1 MRTGKSTQISGQI
14 LGEACDWF
22 IDFNEGEL
30 DAAARERFNKWL
42 RRSPEHVRAYVE
54 IAVAW
59 EDSSR
64 LNDTQRLDPKALVAE
79 ALVESN
85 VVPIEPRA
93 TEPSAAEAASEMTA
107 HREGAAIAWSGEL
120 SSAPQQYAHRRA
132 GGKRLAWLL
141 FAVAASVLLAVGIGF
156 LTQRSAYTT
165 GIGEQRSIA
174 LDDGS
179 TVELNA
185 RSRLRVRF
193 SHAER
198 LVDLIDGQALFRVKK
213 DAARPFIVLSNGT
226 RVRAVGTQFDVY
238 RKTTATT
245 VTVVEGRVAVTGVP
259 APIPAGG
266 SSETSG
272 GGGSEA
278 PIFLSAGEQVTLAP
292 QITPHAVRVNM
303 ADAIAWTQK
312 KLVFDE
318 TPLSEAVAE
327 FNRYNSRQMII
338 EDALLAEYHIRG
350 HFEADDPDRLI
361 QLLRDR
367 FDANVREH
375 GNEIRIS
382 RK

>member
-30 DAAARERFNKWL
+30 DAAARERFNQWL

-64 LNDTQRLDPKALVAE
+64 LNDTQRSDPTALVAE
-79 ALVESN
+79 ALTESN

-93 TEPSAAEAASEMTA
+93 TEPTAAEAVLDVAA
-107 HREGAAIAWSGEL
+107 HRAGAAIARGGEP
-120 SSAPQQYAHRRA
+120 SAQPQQHARQRA
-132 GGKRLAWLL
+132 GGERLPWLF
-141 FAVAASVLLAVGIGF
+141 FAVAASVLIAVGIGF
-156 LTQRSAYTT
+156 LIQRNAYTT
-165 GIGEQRSIA
+165 GIGEQRSVA

-185 RSRLRVRF
+185 RSRLSVRF

-213 DAARPFIVLSNGT
+213 DVARPFIVLSNGT

-238 RKTTATT
+238 RKTTGTT
-245 VTVVEGRVAVTGVP
+245 VTVLEGRVAVTKVP
-259 APIPAGG
+259 TPMPPGG
-266 SSETSG
+266 SNETSG

-278 PIFLSAGEQVTLAP
+278 PIFLSAGEQLTVAA
-292 QITPHAVRVNM
+292 QSAPHAVRANL
-303 ADAIAWTQK
+303 AAAIAWTQR

-338 EDALLAEYHIRG
+338 EDASLAEYHIRG
-350 HFEADDPDRLI
+350 NFEADDPDRLI
-361 QLLRDR
+361 RLLRDR
-367 FDANVREH
+367 FDADVREH